1 MLFTTVGSTDE
12 VPGSVRAYIQYR
24 IHIPVC
30 NLFPGRA
37 DAEHGILHGII
48 QSILYG
54 RKTCRSNL
62 DRFNGESK
70 TIQGT
75 VEYVTYENN
84 KAYVSIGGTKY
95 SAEDVTAVISEE
107 YQSSYD
113 LAVAFCVAMNK
124 LPGIDQLTYGDKETV
139 ETLKKGY
146 EAMTT
151 YQKSFVPDDYATK
164 LQKYVERMEE
174 LVKEHDR
181 AQENAGESGEN
192 GENADKTQEA

>member
-1 MLFTTVGSTDE
+1 MVGKLVEVTTTD
-12 VPGSVRAYIQYR
+12 S
-24 IHIPVC
+24 
-30 NLFPGRA
+30 
-37 DAEHGILHGII
+37 
-48 QSILYG
+48 
-54 RKTCRSNL
+54 
-62 DRFNGESK
+62 NGESK

-84 KAYVSIGGTKY
+84 KAYVSIDGTKY
-95 SAEDVTAVISEE
+95 SADDVTAVISEE

-124 LPGIDQLTYGDKETV
+124 LPSLDQLTYGDKETV
-139 ETLKKGY
+139 ETLQKGY

-151 YQKSFVPDDYATK
+151 YQKSFIPNDYVTK

-181 AQENAGESGEN
+181 AQESTGEAGESGES
-192 GENADKTQEA
+192 GESGGDVDEAQEA

>member
-1 MLFTTVGSTDE
+1 MYA
-12 VPGSVRAYIQYR
+12 SVRSGLYNNGSINICKDIFICFVLLHCGHNSIIGNVHNKCQL
-24 IHIPVC
+24 IHKHQGFSDS
-30 NLFPGRA
+30 L
-37 DAEHGILHGII
+37 L
-48 QSILYG
+48 
-54 RKTCRSNL
+54 RS
-62 DRFNGESK
+62 F
-70 TIQGT
+70 
-75 VEYVTYENN
+75 ENN
-84 KAYVSIGGTKY
+84 KAYVSIDGTKY

-181 AQENAGESGEN
+181 AQENAGESGKN